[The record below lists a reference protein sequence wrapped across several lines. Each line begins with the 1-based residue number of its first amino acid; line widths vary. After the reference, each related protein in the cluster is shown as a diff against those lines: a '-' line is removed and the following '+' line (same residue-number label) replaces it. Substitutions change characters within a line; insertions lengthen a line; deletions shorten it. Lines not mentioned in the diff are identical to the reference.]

1 MLPLNSV
8 MCFVLGGW
16 CSGGGTEF
24 FFWEGA
30 PFKQV
35 EQWSKIPPASGSVE
49 GGGGMAWAK
58 NAIDRM
64 FSCRSSGPRTGN
76 SSGNSSGK
84 QSEQEIFC
92 PCKEIAAVKLCFNT
106 AKM

>member
-1 MLPLNSV
+1 M
-8 MCFVLGGW
+8 
-16 CSGGGTEF
+16 F

-35 EQWSKIPPASGSVE
+35 EPWSKIPPASGREE
-49 GGGGMAWAK
+49 GRGGMAWAK

-76 SSGNSSGK
+76 SSGNSSRK
-84 QSEQEIFC
+84 QSGQAIFC
-92 PCKEIAAVKLCFNT
+92 PCKVIAAVQLCFNT
-106 AKM
+106 VKV